1 MQKKLALFATI
12 FGNIFE
18 YYDFVVFGLLLI
30 YIRNLFLPELNNELS
45 YILSLLLFSIGS
57 IARPLGAY
65 ILGKIGDSKGRRICI
80 IYSMSILTIA
90 TFLIGCLPTYEQAG
104 IISPILLILLRLMQN
119 FSVSIEQVGGALFL
133 IEYFSFKNKYL
144 LTSLIFSSVYLGATV
159 GSIVVYIIVSYFG
172 SSQLLNWAWRIPF
185 WLSLPLGVTLCLI
198 RLKLSE
204 SRVFLEYN
212 TTKDNNPVKQIN
224 YRNIIN
230 SFCSFISLA
239 VMSYFSVIFI
249 PNLISFNYALD
260 NKYNLLS
267 SSFNNILIFLTA
279 IIFGYYIDQNKING
293 KVLLKYS
300 LIGNILLALPI
311 FILINNKSFFYVIT
325 AQLLF
330 SILLAMQSSS
340 ILANIYQQYHLQ
352 NRFFILNMGFNIAM
366 TLFGGF
372 SPFVAA
378 YLNTKMHNLAPALY
392 VILTSLITYQIIFYN
407 NTKQR
412 IDNKELHYEY
422 S

>member
-204 SRVFLEYN
+204 SKVFLEYN

>member
-204 SRVFLEYN
+204 SKVFLEYN

-279 IIFGYYIDQNKING
+279 IIFGYYIDHNKING

-378 YLNTKMHNLAPALY
+378 YLNAKMHNLAPALY

>member
-378 YLNTKMHNLAPALY
+378 YLNAKMHNLAPALY

>member
-204 SRVFLEYN
+204 SKVFLEYN

-378 YLNTKMHNLAPALY
+378 YLNAKMHNLAPALY